1 MEGVEAWQKWELVEE
16 EDPWVKYNTDYVIAS
31 FYYWICGGGW
41 FVVGRIRDY
50 ILGKNLPWS
59 KNY

>member
-1 MEGVEAWQKWELVEE
+1 MGGVAPLHSAELRWGLGVEE

-41 FVVGRIRDY
+41 FVVGRI
-50 ILGKNLPWS
+50 
-59 KNY
+59 